1 MTSTTHT
8 EIYRRMRGE
17 LRSRA
22 VRWWP
27 LFIADIRAAQRKKLP
42 LLLLF
47 SLPTIAGVVFSFVVY
62 AKYTLESGNVPGVG
76 EPAARGVAMAVGSML
91 EVRTQIAQFNIQC
104 AIFALLVI
112 AWFGAGMI
120 AEDKRAGAHLLYFSR
135 PLTRLD
141 YFVGHFLS
149 VCTMGL
155 CAVLA
160 PGLMICIVATFT
172 SPDFAFLK
180 DDWELVLATIG
191 YSLLFVSTLSAL
203 VLAVSSLA
211 SRKAFALVATFAL
224 LLGSTA
230 VGGALRG
237 MKQDE
242 DYFMASLNF
251 NFQRIGD
258 WMFDKESVFDWDP
271 AYSLWIVCG
280 VMLASLLVC
289 ALRLRRLEVV
299 A

>member
-27 LFIADIRAAQRKKLP
+27 LFVADLRAATRKKLP

-47 SLPTIAGVVFSFVVY
+47 SLPTIAGIVFSFVVY
-62 AKYTLESGNVPGVG
+62 AKYTLESGTVPGVG

-91 EVRTQIAQFNIQC
+91 EVRNQIAQFNIQC
-104 AIFALLVI
+104 ALFALLVI

-120 AEDKRAGAHLLYFSR
+120 AEDKKAGAHLLYFSR

-149 VCTMGL
+149 VSTMGL
-155 CAVLA
+155 LAVLA

-172 SPDFAFLK
+172 SPDYAFLT
-180 DDWELVLATIG
+180 DDWELILATIG
-191 YSLLFVSTLSAL
+191 YSLLFVMTLSAF

-230 VGGALRG
+230 VSGALRG

-242 DYFMASLNF
+242 DYFMASLNL

-271 AYSLWIVCG
+271 MYSLWIVLG